1 MCLGSQNGS
10 LLTASAYTS
19 QADLENRARE
29 KTREGRNRSSD
40 WSPMVD
46 KTLHLC
52 ANPAGLVGVHL
63 VFWCSPDLDAPSKK
77 QKSLKFRASEMRPEH
92 FSVNRDCDFQGSLKS
107 LRAFLSK
114 LFSGLN
120 FTSAHKSWS
129 DQYETSAHT
138 FWHLHLNHF
147 FSTMV
152 QKKISIFKTGAKCF
166 FSWVEIAHTES
177 YIIFLSCVIDTY
189 YFTHRRVRFDFCQGR
204 VSDKNFMN
212 LKSPVRFLQV
222 KLMLIGLLWNPPH
235 MGMSI

>member
-10 LLTASAYTS
+10 LLPASAYTS

-29 KTREGRNRSSD
+29 KTSEGRNGSSD

-92 FSVNRDCDFQGSLKS
+92 FSVNRDCDFQESLKS
-107 LRAFLSK
+107 PRAFLSK

-129 DQYETSAHT
+129 DQYETTAHT
-138 FWHLHLNHF
+138 FWHLHLNHFF

-166 FSWVEIAHTES
+166 F
-177 YIIFLSCVIDTY
+177 FLSRNSTHRKLY
-189 YFTHRRVRFDFCQGR
+189 YFFVMCNRHLLFYPQ
-204 VSDKNFMN
+204 
-212 LKSPVRFLQV
+212 KSQIWFLSRKGQ
-222 KLMLIGLLWNPPH
+222 W
-235 MGMSI
+235 